1 VRRGRGERAWAAGR
15 RATPAQGWQFSAG
28 LRPLLTHCTFA
39 HPSCLLPPCP
49 LLTNSPPPCA
59 RPCRCSNALFLVGGL
74 LLELTTNASWAAGF
88 RDSLW
93 YPQWWEMLAIQAVIG
108 VSAGTGLVLTAEN
121 RKGAERLVFQAYG
134 LQVLQVR
141 AFMVGAASAACRL
154 SLACTACS
162 MPATLLQHWAM
173 HGALTS

>member
-1 VRRGRGERAWAAGR
+1 
-15 RATPAQGWQFSAG
+15 
-28 LRPLLTHCTFA
+28 
-39 HPSCLLPPCP
+39 
-49 LLTNSPPPCA
+49 
-59 RPCRCSNALFLVGGL
+59 VGGL
-74 LLELTTNASWAAGF
+74 LLELTTNASWAAGL

-141 AFMVGAASAACRL
+141 AFVVGAAAQPAACPLPTLLAACRL
-154 SLACTACS
+154 PCCNTG
-162 MPATLLQHWAM
+162 PRTEP
-173 HGALTS
+173 